1 MLASLL
7 PLACP
12 GCGRPADPVCARC
25 ERALVP
31 APHAAPPP
39 HVDGWAAPFA
49 YEGVARELIAR
60 VKYRRMHAATGWLA
74 AAMAPLVGPP
84 LPTVVTWVPTTRSRR
99 HERGF
104 DHAELLAR
112 AVARLLARRA
122 VPLLRRISGDPQTGL
137 ACGGAPPGTRARRPA
152 AHVPAS
158 VLLVD
163 DVATTGAT
171 VGAGARALRAAG
183 AASVRVLTAARTPVR
198 PSVRSR

>member
-12 GCGRPADPVCARC
+12 GCGRPADPVCIRC
-25 ERALVP
+25 RRALAP
-31 APHAAPPP
+31 APLAAPPP

-84 LPTVVTWVPTTRSRR
+84 VPAVVTWVPTTSARR
-99 HERGF
+99 RERGF

-112 AVARLLARRA
+112 AVARLLTRRA
-122 VPLLRRISGDPQTGL
+122 IRLLRRGPGGPQTGL
-137 ACGGAPPGTRARRPA
+137 AAAERRLGPELVARS
-152 AHVPAS
+152 HVPAS

-171 VGAGARALRAAG
+171 VGAAARALRDAG
-183 AASVRVLTAARTPVR
+183 ATSVRVLTAARTPVR
-198 PSVRSR
+198 PR

>member
-25 ERALVP
+25 QRLLAP
-31 APHAAPPP
+31 APHAAPPS
-39 HVDGWAAPFA
+39 HVDAWAAPFA

-60 VKYRRMHAATGWLA
+60 VKYRRMHAATTWLA
-74 AAMAPLVGPP
+74 AAMAPLMGPP
-84 LPTVVTWVPTTRSRR
+84 LPNAVTWVPTTSARR

-122 VPLLRRISGDPQTGL
+122 VRLLRRGPGGPQTGL
-137 ACGGAPPGTRARRPA
+137 AAAERR
-152 AHVPAS
+152 
-158 VLLVD
+158 L
-163 DVATTGAT
+163 
-171 VGAGARALRAAG
+171 
-183 AASVRVLTAARTPVR
+183 
-198 PSVRSR
+198 

>member
-1 MLASLL
+1 MLTSLL

-12 GCGRPADPVCARC
+12 GCGCPADPVCARC
-25 ERALVP
+25 QHALAP

-60 VKYRRMHAATGWLA
+60 VKYRRKHAATGWLA

-84 LPTVVTWVPTTRSRR
+84 VPAVVTWVPTTSARR

-112 AVARLLARRA
+112 AVARLLGRRA
-122 VPLLRRISGDPQTGL
+122 VRLLCRGSGGPQTGL
-137 ACGGAPPGTRARRPA
+137 AAAARRLGPELVA
-152 AHVPAS
+152 RSHVPAS

-171 VGAGARALRAAG
+171 VEAGARALRAAG
-183 AASVRVLTAARTPVR
+183 AVSVRVLTAARTPVR
-198 PSVRSR
+198 PW

>member
-1 MLASLL
+1 MLAALL

-39 HVDGWAAPFA
+39 PVDGWAAPFA

-84 LPTVVTWVPTTRSRR
+84 LPTVVTWVPPTSSPR

-122 VPLLRRISGDPQTGL
+122 VPLLRRVSGGPQTGL
-137 ACGGAPPGTRARRPA
+137 AAAERRLGPELVAR
-152 AHVPAS
+152 AHVPPS
-158 VLLVD
+158 ILLVD

-171 VGAGARALRAAG
+171 VGGGARALRAAG
-183 AASVRVLTAARTPVR
+183 GTSVRVLTGDRQPV
-198 PSVRSR
+198 